1 MMSRD
6 LLMAQHSSMLKIIP
20 KIWTEEKLHIIRGQE
35 EGEDRGVEE
44 RKRRER
50 KERTAEW
57 RRGERGRGQRSG
69 GGERRRRDRKE
80 RCEGEEWRMD
90 RKVKRARQERREL
103 IGCSHHED
111 SNSDAHSSNDME
123 FRVEHLVNGRWTTL
137 TEQHT
142 EITHYYNS
150 FTL

>member
-44 RKRRER
+44 RK
-50 KERTAEW
+50 
-57 RRGERGRGQRSG
+57 
-69 GGERRRRDRKE
+69 RRDRKE